1 MEIAKKKLVLSAL
14 ALLSGI
20 FYLGIPGILLLSDY
34 KQGGV
39 TQVLEAIRASEYD
52 EIKLWAFYAPIAAF
66 ILFIVFAISILTKSK
81 ASIVIG
87 LTCAVFSAWSLTQ
100 IDTIGLL
107 GLVVS
112 AMYLFSMYRESNGSR
127 T

>member
-1 MEIAKKKLVLSAL
+1 MEIAKEKLVFAGL

-20 FYLGIPGILLLSDY
+20 FYLGIPGILLLSDF

-39 TQVLEAIRASEYD
+39 AQVFEAIKAPEYN
-52 EIKLWAFYAPIAAF
+52 EIELWAFYAPIAAF
-66 ILFIVFAISILTKSK
+66 ILFVVFAASILTKSK
-81 ASIVIG
+81 ASVVIG
-87 LTCAVFSAWSLTQ
+87 LTCAVFSVWSLAQ
-100 IDTIGLL
+100 INAIGLF

-112 AMYLFSMYRESNGSR
+112 VVYLFGMYKESNRGR